1 MKKIFVDTNILV
13 DLLADRKPFSKY
25 AVEIFNASE
34 NKKVKLFTSS
44 HSIATTYY
52 LLKKFIDDSSLRKT
66 LLGLIEYMTIIPVDT
81 EVLTKGLRSKQ
92 KDFEDSIQIY
102 CASTIEK
109 IDCIVTRNV
118 KVHPFTLTGFSS
130 WFTKENKSTLS
141 TPRLRVK
148 RLAYTGLYLMV
159 KY

>member
-52 LLKKFIDDSSLRKT
+52 LFKKYKDDNALRKT
-66 LLGLIEYMTIIPVDT
+66 LLSLFEYLSIIPVDT
-81 EVLTKGLRSKQ
+81 EVLSKGLRSKQ
-92 KDFEDSIQIY
+92 KDFEDSVQIF
-102 CASTIEK
+102 CATTIDK

-118 KVHPFTLTGFSS
+118 KDFKGSEILVLTPDELCS
-130 WFTKENKSTLS
+130 
-141 TPRLRVK
+141 RL
-148 RLAYTGLYLMV
+148 
-159 KY
+159 

>member
-66 LLGLIEYMTIIPVDT
+66 LLGLIEFMTVISVDT

-102 CASTIEK
+102 CATSIDK
-109 IDCIVTRNV
+109 MDCIITRNV
-118 KVHPFTLTGFSS
+118 KDFKACEILVLTPNDLCS
-130 WFTKENKSTLS
+130 
-141 TPRLRVK
+141 RL
-148 RLAYTGLYLMV
+148 
-159 KY
+159 